1 MVAER
6 LADLLPKNLPVVIGD
21 LPASSNEVIGI
32 VEYDGSQS
40 TEYFGAKESS
50 SILNPIVKF
59 VIRSITYPTGSD
71 WADQIKDILH
81 RYHDDYFVSILLV
94 SSPIY
99 LGRSPEKLHEFQVT
113 FRIQVKE

>member
-1 MVAER
+1 MVAEK
-6 LADLLPKNLPVVIGD
+6 LFNLLPEDLPKVIGD
-21 LPASSNEVIGI
+21 LPASNKEVIGV

-40 TEYFGAKESS
+40 TEYFGTKVGN
-50 SILNPIVKF
+50 SILNPIVKI
-59 VIRSITYPTGSD
+59 VIRSYTYQTGST
-71 WADQIKDILH
+71 WADQIKEVLH

-94 SSPIY
+94 SNPIY